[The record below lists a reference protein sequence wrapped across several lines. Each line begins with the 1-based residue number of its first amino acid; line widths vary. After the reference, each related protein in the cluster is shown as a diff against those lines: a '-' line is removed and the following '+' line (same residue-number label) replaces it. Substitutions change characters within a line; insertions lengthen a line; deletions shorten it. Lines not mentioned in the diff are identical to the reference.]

1 MDIGQAVLLALLA
14 AAGFALGLLG
24 ARARPAGARA
34 EAAFTGCAVGILVL
48 VLWLTLSRAYLSV
61 DSALDQVRD
70 GSDNAGE
77 AIRLGS
83 VFLAGLLIAFALLA
97 VLGHASRRPARVGKA
112 VSTGGVLVTDAEAG
126 QAVERT
132 ADAAPP
138 AGTVTERAPD
148 EPRLGLVLAAGIGL
162 RNVAVGLALGASVQQ
177 GELDLTWVLVITLVL
192 YNAFEGIGV
201 AAALL
206 TCRSRPGVAA
216 LAAVAAIAEVP
227 LIAATAVGAIFTD
240 DTLRVAFLAAAAGAV
255 LYALTRLLTP
265 AEGRPRHPPAFAV
278 GIAVG
283 LVAMFV
289 ATMLVTV
296 AGAGA

>member
-14 AAGFALGLLG
+14 AAGFVLGLLG

-34 EAAFTGCAVGILVL
+34 EATLTGCAVGILVL

-61 DSALDQVRD
+61 DSALDLVRD
-70 GSDNAGE
+70 GSDDAGE

-97 VLGHASRRPARVGKA
+97 VLGHASRRPARAGTA
-112 VSTGGVLVTDAEAG
+112 TGGVPVTDAASG

-132 ADAAPP
+132 ADPTPP
-138 AGTVTERAPD
+138 AGTVAAGVPD
-148 EPRLGLVLAAGIGL
+148 EPRPGLVLAAGIGL

-192 YNAFEGIGV
+192 YNALEGIGV

-206 TCRSRPGVAA
+206 TGRSRPGVAA

-227 LIAATAVGAIFTD
+227 LIAATAIGAIFTD

-255 LYALTRLLTP
+255 LYVLTRLLTP
-265 AEGRPRHPPAFAV
+265 ADGRPRRPPAFAV

>member
-14 AAGFALGLLG
+14 AAGFVLGLLG

-34 EAAFTGCAVGILVL
+34 EAALTGGAVGILVL

-70 GSDNAGE
+70 GSDGAGE

-97 VLGHASRRPARVGKA
+97 VLGHASGRPARVGA
-112 VSTGGVLVTDAEAG
+112 AARGGVLVAG
-126 QAVERT
+126 AAAGRDVERT
-132 ADAAPP
+132 EDPTAP
-138 AGTVTERAPD
+138 AGTATAAPPD
-148 EPRLGLVLAAGIGL
+148 EPRPGMVLAAGIGL

-192 YNAFEGIGV
+192 YNALEGIGV

-206 TCRSRPGVAA
+206 TGRSRPGVAA

-255 LYALTRLLTP
+255 LHVLTRLLPP
-265 AEGRPRHPPAFAV
+265 AEGRPRHAPAFSV